1 MAPKKLLLAEDD
13 GDDQQLFRDFLV
25 HRRDVTLMPI
35 AENGVELLA
44 ALELIKHA
52 NDLPSIIIL
61 DHNMPRLNGLQ
72 TLQILKRE
80 KRYSHIPVIVYST
93 YVDDDLIRET
103 IRLRSTGSIL
113 CVSLVALEYVSR
125 SSISWFILSAAE
137 IERSK

>member
-93 YVDDDLIRET
+93 YVDDDLIRE
-103 IRLRSTGSIL
+103 STDKGAFKVVSKPFTKEGYHSMIDEFVLSITKH
-113 CVSLVALEYVSR
+113 
-125 SSISWFILSAAE
+125 SI
-137 IERSK
+137 